1 MCRTIR
7 MSSRRTWERSKGMGK
22 STVLQVRDLDYKY
35 GAIHALRG
43 VSLEVGEGEIV
54 ALIGGN
60 GAGKTTTL
68 RCISGLLDRPESG
81 DIRFYE
87 ESIIRQKSE
96 KIAAKG
102 VMQVLEGRHIFAK
115 LSVKENLSLG
125 AFNKKADYSSTLD
138 YVYSLFPV
146 LKEREH
152 QEGGTLSGGEQ
163 QMLALG
169 RALMSKPKLLMMDEP
184 SLGLA
189 PIIVK
194 NIFEMIRQINRDG
207 TTILLVE
214 QNSKAALNI
223 ADRGY
228 VIENGRI
235 ILTDSSQNLLN
246 NEDVKKSYLGEK

>member
-1 MCRTIR
+1 
-7 MSSRRTWERSKGMGK
+7 MGK
-22 STVLQVRDLDYKY
+22 TTVLKVEDLDYKY
-35 GAIHALRG
+35 GSIHALRG
-43 VSLEVGEGEIV
+43 VSLEVNEGEIV

-68 RCISGLLDRPESG
+68 RCISGLLDAPESG
-81 DIRFYE
+81 NISFYG
-87 ESIIRQKSE
+87 ESIIKQKSD

-102 VMQVLEGRHIFAK
+102 IMQVLEGRHIFSK
-115 LSVKENLSLG
+115 LTVKENLSLG
-125 AFNKKADYSSTLD
+125 AFNKQADYSSTLQ
-138 YVYSLFPV
+138 YVYNLFPV
-146 LKEREH
+146 LKEREQ

-194 NIFEMIRQINRDG
+194 NIFEMITQINRDG
-207 TTILLVE
+207 TTVLLVE

-235 ILTDSSQNLLN
+235 ILTDSSTNLLN
-246 NEDVKKSYLGEK
+246 NEEVKKSYLGEK